1 VLAYHLLTWVRETL
15 RLSGDTRDWKT
26 LHRLLSTHSPVTTV
40 LPLKN
45 RQVLRIPKP
54 SVPDAEQK
62 LIYDKLAIDWKA
74 AFPAVK
80 TFANP

>member
-1 VLAYHLLTWVRETL
+1 VLAYHLLTWVRATF

-26 LHRLLSTHSPVTTV
+26 LRRLLSIHSLVTTV

-45 RQVLRIPKP
+45 RQVLRIRKP

-62 LIYDKLAIDWKA
+62 L
-74 AFPAVK
+74 P
-80 TFANP
+80 